1 MDWYK
6 IYHGLPT
13 DPRLPVIAKRSGLTR
28 AETLALWITLHDY
41 ASRQKPRG
49 SLYGLDA
56 EETAL
61 LLEMDAKKTA
71 AALDAFYEKGM
82 IDIENNISNWAQLQY
97 KSTERVRAHRA
108 RKHRP
113 TENPPDDNT
122 NPPKDAIET
131 PPPAPSGTMIHPDD
145 TREIAARRLR
155 LQQQTLRAKRPRPQQ
170 DDAVKERPLP

>member
-13 DPRLPVIAKRSGLTR
+13 DPRLPVIAKRTGLTR

-56 EETAL
+56 EETAV
-61 LLEMDAKKTA
+61 LLEMDAQKTE

-82 IDIENNISNWAQLQY
+82 IDIENNISNWAKLQY

-108 RKHRP
+108 RKRG
-113 TENPPDDNT
+113 TDENLPDDST
-122 NPPKDAIET
+122 NLPRAAIEA
-131 PPPAPSGTMIHPDD
+131 PLPAPPGTMIHPDD
-145 TREIAARRLR
+145 THEIAARRLR
-155 LQQQTLRAKRPRPQQ
+155 LQQQALRAKRPRPQQ